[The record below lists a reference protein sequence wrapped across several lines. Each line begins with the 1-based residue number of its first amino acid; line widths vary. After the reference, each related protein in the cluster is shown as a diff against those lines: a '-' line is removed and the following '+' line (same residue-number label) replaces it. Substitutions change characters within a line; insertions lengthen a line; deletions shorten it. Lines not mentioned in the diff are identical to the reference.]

1 MKNKY
6 KEYIQS
12 QNKFNK
18 WEEDFIRNLPVDEK
32 LDQFVELFNLKPKNE
47 ILQAKHLRHL
57 NNLINERKYIKSRI
71 QHSTKLNL

>member
-32 LDQFVELFNLKPKNE
+32 LDQFVELFNLKHKNE
-47 ILQAKHLRHL
+47 ILQA
-57 NNLINERKYIKSRI
+57 N
-71 QHSTKLNL
+71 